1 MKTESQLKELTRRAY
16 QRYKDGLF
24 ENQNE
29 ERNAIYLILAWC
41 LVLVDKKTL
50 DNIHNVDV
58 GNDVIIDCESLREL
72 VITKL

>member
-1 MKTESQLKELTRRAY
+1 MKTETQLKELTRRAY

-24 ENQNE
+24 ENEKE

-50 DNIHNVDV
+50 DDIHDVDV
-58 GNDVIIDCESLREL
+58 GNGVTIDCEILRKAL
-72 VITKL
+72 KV